1 VNHSITLPDQRGRFA
16 RVRRV
21 VGRGLLA
28 LGLLYLLLLIP
39 GPQPPTPKGAGK
51 ESFQWRRDAFWAE
64 LEKQF
69 QQMRGQG
76 CEKLAAPINDS
87 LAEIQRNLDAVAAAK
102 LPPDAPVYDALETN
116 FFHLAP
122 MVGACPE
129 RLTEFLQAFARMR
142 SVVKRQSESW
152 PMDSAATRARL
163 YRSLYGGRA
172 TVEEAMLQVPREK
185 LPALLAGDNVPSAT
199 PSNVVQGVTLRSGDI
214 LVSRGGAAA
223 SALIARGN
231 DFTGNFSHVALVQ
244 VDEATHAVSV
254 IESHIEC
261 GVVVGPLEK
270 YLADTKL
277 RIMVLRLRADL
288 PQLVSDPLLP
298 HKAATQAMREAQTR
312 HIPYDFAMDYAD
324 PSKQFCSEVASA
336 AYASLGLK
344 LWMGVSHLSTPGVT
358 AWLSAVGVRHFET
371 QEPSDLEYDPQL
383 RVVAEWRDPET
394 LFKDHVDNAVIDVML
409 ERAEAGEKLSYN
421 RWLLPTARLAKAY
434 SVVKNWFGGIGP
446 IPEGMSATTALR
458 VDRLKTNHAALR
470 ARLLE
475 RVEKFKTERGYV
487 PPYWELVRLARE
499 AQAQPTSGL

>member
-1 VNHSITLPDQRGRFA
+1 MA
-16 RVRRV
+16 
-21 VGRGLLA
+21 GRGLLA
-28 LGLLYLLLLIP
+28 LVGLYLLLLIP
-39 GPQPPTPKGAGK
+39 ESQSPIPKDAGK
-51 ESFQWRRDAFWAE
+51 QSFQWQRDAFWAE

-69 QQMRGQG
+69 QQLRGQG
-76 CEKLAAPINDS
+76 CEKLTAPINES
-87 LAEIQRNLDAVAAAK
+87 LAEIQRNLDLVAATK
-102 LPPDAPVYDALETN
+102 LPPDAPVFDALETN

-129 RLTEFLQAFARMR
+129 RLPEFLQAFSRMR
-142 SVVKRQSESW
+142 SAVKRQSESW
-152 PMDSAATRARL
+152 VMDSTAARERL

-172 TVEEAMLQVPREK
+172 AVEEAMLQAPREK
-185 LPALLAGDNVPSAT
+185 LPALFIGDDESTAT
-199 PSNVVQGVTLRSGDI
+199 PSNIVQGVTLRSGDI

-231 DFTGNFSHVALVQ
+231 DFTGNFSHVALVH
-244 VDEATHAVSV
+244 VSETTHAVSV

-261 GVVVGPLEK
+261 GVVVGLLEK

-277 RIMVLRLRADL
+277 RIMVLRLRSDL
-288 PQLVSDPLLP
+288 TQLAADPLLP
-298 HKAATQAMREAQTR
+298 HKAATQAMREAVSR

-336 AYASLGLK
+336 AYQPCGVK
-344 LWMGVSHLSTPGVT
+344 LWMGVSHLSGRGVT

-409 ERAEAGEKLSYN
+409 ERAEAGEKLGYN
-421 RWLLPTARLAKAY
+421 LWLLPTARLAKGY
-434 SVVKNWFGGIGP
+434 SVVKNWFGGVWQ

-458 VDRLKTNHAALR
+458 VDRLKTNHATLR
-470 ARLLE
+470 ARLME

-487 PPYWELVRLARE
+487 PPYWELVRLARL
-499 AQAQPTSGL
+499 AQAQ